1 MIIFSK
7 KGYDM
12 NKQYIQEMLD
22 NFLKLPRR
30 AQELFFEDLNED
42 ANLIMKGKKNHDMFI
57 VYSLADA
64 FNTEG
69 CKSPIEQILY
79 MALTVRLFG
88 NYFDIESQKEIIAD
102 SGKKYFADFAIF
114 NVKDDNV
121 YDLLLLVECDGHDFH
136 EKTKAQVKRDNER
149 EYDLRMSGYDILHF
163 SGSQIYA
170 DPFKCA
176 DEILAYCEKKV
187 GAE

>member
-1 MIIFSK
+1 
-7 KGYDM
+7 M

-30 AQELFFEDLNED
+30 AQELFFEDLDND
-42 ANLIMKGKKNHDMFI
+42 LNLIINNKKSKDMFI
-57 VYSLADA
+57 AYLLNDA
-64 FNTEG
+64 FNTNG

-79 MALTVRLFG
+79 MAMKLTCG
-88 NYFDIESQKEIIAD
+88 CHYFDFEPQKEIIAD
-102 SGKKYFADFAIF
+102 SGKKYYADFAIYST
-114 NVKDDNV
+114 DESSY
-121 YDLLLLVECDGHDFH
+121 YDIVLLVECDGHEYH
-136 EKTKAQVKRDNER
+136 EKTKAQVRRDNER

-176 DEILAYCEKKV
+176 NEIIAYCEKKV